1 MFSGEVSVAEILY
14 HCIRQVVSVTFSHH
28 QEQERDVEEE
38 EEEEEPRPVSPPL
51 HYHPFLESGLDY
63 ESPETDSFSY
73 QPGKLDWIF
82 LIFIIR
88 QPSHCLQ
95 LREHLRKYQ
104 IVKL

>member
-1 MFSGEVSVAEILY
+1 MLSGEVSAAEILY
-14 HCIRQVVSVTFSHH
+14 HCIKQIFSVTFSHH
-28 QEQERDVEEE
+28 QEEKQKEEE
-38 EEEEEPRPVSPPL
+38 EEEKEEEDPRPVSPPL
-51 HYHPFLESGLDY
+51 HYHPFLESGIDY

-95 LREHLRKYQ
+95 L
-104 IVKL
+104 I